1 MPFFLLGY
9 AVAGRAFAYL
19 GIPPFYMGEILL
31 MIGLWQVASLVRP
44 LSVFLLPQIYSLLF
58 FMLWGAL
65 QTAPYLFEY
74 GEMAMRDGAL
84 WGYGFFAIIIAM
96 VLVSMPSALPLLV
109 SRYRFFVQ
117 FFPYVAFAGL
127 IILAFFKRSVFDVT
141 ILLQMKAGDILVHL
155 AAITAFVT
163 CGMAG
168 KKPLLWFLA
177 IIGAIICA
185 GSIGRGGLLAF
196 CFGLGVLVL
205 LRLYYK
211 TIWRTLLMLFVA
223 ILLLVTLLL
232 VLPEK
237 ENTNRF
243 QRQISPV
250 QLAKNM
256 VSIFMPA
263 EQWGLEGTKRY
274 RIEWWNKI
282 IDYTFFGDYFLTGK
296 GYGINLAASDGQ
308 LIKGDTSLRSPH
320 NAHLTILAR
329 SGVPGFALWVMLNL
343 AWIIGIIRAIFLAKL
358 LHAKQWEG
366 WLSTLLVFFL
376 AALVNAS
383 FDVYLEGPMGG
394 IWFWTVFGIGAASI
408 HLLRTQPELL
418 ESHEN
423 TTRS

>member
-31 MIGLWQVASLVRP
+31 MIGLWQVASLARP
-44 LSVFLLPQIYSLLF
+44 LSVFLLPQMWFLLS
-58 FMLWGAL
+58 FMLWGAF
-65 QTAPYLFEY
+65 QTVPYILEY
-74 GEMAMRDGAL
+74 GEMALRDSAI
-84 WGYGFFAIIIAM
+84 WGYGFFGVIIAM
-96 VLVSMPSALPLLV
+96 VLLSQPLALSLLLN
-109 SRYRFFVQ
+109 RYRFFVH
-117 FFPYVAFAGL
+117 FFPFVACAGL
-127 IILAFFKRSVFDVT
+127 IVLTFFKRSIFDVT

-155 AAITAFVT
+155 AAITAFVA

-168 KKPLLWFLA
+168 KKTLLWFFA
-177 IIGAIICA
+177 IIGAVICA

-205 LRLYYK
+205 LRIRYK
-211 TIWRTLLMLFVA
+211 TIWRMLLMIFVA
-223 ILLLVTLLL
+223 ILLLVTLIFII
-232 VLPEK
+232 PDK
-237 ENTNRF
+237 QITNRF
-243 QRQISPV
+243 ERQISPI

-274 RIEWWNKI
+274 RLEWWNKI
-282 IDYTFFGDYFLTGK
+282 IDYTFFGDYFLMGK
-296 GYGINLAASDGQ
+296 GYGINLAVSDDQ
-308 LIKGDTSLRSPH
+308 VLKGDTSLRSPH

-329 SGVPGFALWVMLNL
+329 SGVTGLILWVILNL
-343 AWIIGIIRAIFLAKL
+343 VWLIGMVRAIFLAKQS
-358 LHAKQWEG
+358 HAQQWEG
-366 WLSTLLVFFL
+366 WLSTLLVFYL

-394 IWFWTVFGIGAASI
+394 IWFWTVFGIGMASI

-418 ESHEN
+418 ENETTSN
-423 TTRS
+423 T